1 VGDYKNSII
10 GTRLNVCIIDVEFAL
25 LKGVHM
31 FMDKKIR
38 RTESTKTSSEK
49 REEKT
54 IIITILLALVI
65 LGALLVKL
73 TFFTP
78 IETEP
83 FSAIYYLDSEK
94 QTTNLPKIVIL
105 GTNSTF
111 RMYVGVENHNGTSHN
126 GTKVDELTYM
136 VQLKIDDGKG
146 QVDPSL
152 VEPYKT
158 LENNVKYGD
167 VWEEEVIISIEKM
180 GVNRLIFELYTIE
193 KNADPIYTGNWVNL
207 SVEAIEA
214 S

>member
-1 VGDYKNSII
+1 MNNSAPCFREINSFW
-10 GTRLNVCIIDVEFAL
+10 RDLR
-25 LKGVHM
+25 M
-31 FMDKKIR
+31 FMDKKIK
-38 RTESTKTSSEK
+38 RTENTKTSSEE

-65 LGALLVKL
+65 LGSLLVKL

-78 IETEP
+78 IESEP

-94 QTTNLPKIVIL
+94 QIANLPTLVVL
-105 GTNSTF
+105 GTNNTF
-111 RMYVGVENHNGTSHN
+111 RMYSVVENHNGTYQN
-126 GTKVDELTYM
+126 GTKIGDLTYL
-136 VQLKIDDGKG
+136 VQVKIDDGKG
-146 QVDPSL
+146 QVNPSL
-152 VEPYKT
+152 VEPYIT

-167 VWEEEVIISIEKM
+167 VWEEEVNITIEKM

-207 SVEAIEA
+207 SVKAIEG

>member
-1 VGDYKNSII
+1 
-10 GTRLNVCIIDVEFAL
+10 
-25 LKGVHM
+25 M
-31 FMDKKIR
+31 FMDKTIR
-38 RTESTKTSSEK
+38 RTENSKTSSEK

-94 QTTNLPKIVIL
+94 QTTNLPKMVVL

-111 RMYVGVENHNGTSHN
+111 QLIVGVQNQNGTTQN
-126 GTKVDELTYM
+126 GSKLDELDYM
-136 VQLKIDDGKG
+136 VYLKVDDGKG
-146 QVDPSL
+146 QINPSL
-152 VEPYKT
+152 VEPLKT
-158 LENNVKYGD
+158 FENEVKYGD
-167 VWEEEVIISIEKM
+167 VWEFPVTITIDKL
-180 GVNRLIFELYTIE
+180 GVNRIIFELYTL
-193 KNADPIYTGNWVNL
+193 NRNNGDSIYTGNWVNL
-207 SVEAIEA
+207 SVEAIEV